1 MPDQISIGLMGLG
14 VVGVSVANA
23 IDAKAEV
30 IKARVGCPVVV
41 SRALVRD
48 IGAVRSNLRNSVELT
63 TDPDIILNDPE
74 IAIIVELMGGEQPT
88 LDYINQAIS
97 NGKHVVTANKEVLA
111 KHGPELFK
119 AAADKGV
126 MVRFEASVGG
136 GIPIIGPLMNDLA
149 ANDFTAVNAVI
160 NGTTNYMLT
169 RMASDSNLDYQMVLK
184 EARDRGY
191 AEADPSADV
200 DGIDAA
206 FKLGIL
212 ASIAFHCTV
221 RDTEVFREGIRR
233 LSPADFAYASE
244 LGYTIKL
251 LATARRTHGRIQARV
266 HPAFLPEDHPLAK
279 VDGVYNAVELEG
291 DLVDSA
297 MFQGPGA
304 GAEPTTSAVLADIMA
319 EAHSIANGER
329 LPVHMSDNNGLVVE
343 PIDDLETKYYLRL
356 RVYDRPGVLAQITTV
371 FGDLEV
377 SLASFIQKEVGELGD
392 VAEVVITTYVAKES
406 AVQEAVR
413 QLEALDSVSEV
424 SNLVRIEEQSASLAR
439 GGQPKREGD

>member
-319 EAHSIANGER
+319 EAHSLANGER
-329 LPVHMSDNNGLVVE
+329 LPVHMNNNDALVVE
-343 PIDDLETKYYLRL
+343 SIDDLETKYYLRL

-377 SLASFIQKEVGELGD
+377 SLASFIQKEVGEIGD

>member
-119 AAADKGV
+119 AAAEKGV

>member
-1 MPDQISIGLMGLG
+1 MPDRIAIGLMGLG
-14 VVGVSVANA
+14 VVGVGVANA
-23 IDAKAEV
+23 IDAKSET

-63 TDPDIILNDPE
+63 TDPNVILNDPE

-119 AAADKGV
+119 AAAEKGV

-149 ANDFTAVNAVI
+149 ANYFTAVNAVI

-221 RDTEVFREGIRR
+221 RDTDVFREGIRR

-439 GGQPKREGD
+439 GGQPKREGG